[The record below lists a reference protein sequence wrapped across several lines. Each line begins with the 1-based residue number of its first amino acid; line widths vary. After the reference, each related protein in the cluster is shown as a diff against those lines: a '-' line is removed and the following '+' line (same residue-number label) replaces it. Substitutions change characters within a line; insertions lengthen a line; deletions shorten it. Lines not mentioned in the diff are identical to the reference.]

1 VTDYWAPP
9 PSPQP
14 LPWTNSLPTS
24 APPQYWSPVPPKR
37 SRTGLIVGVCA
48 GAVALLVVGV
58 LVVPALLVRNQTHVA
73 QSESASLGAYTTFDG
88 PTGKPFPTGRPWG
101 VACQPVRLTVEEHV
115 PDDVYA
121 QVVTVVKEA
130 RADGINVT
138 VEDRTFSWNTGSLYY
153 PAGMTPDNV
162 QRVGI
167 FVNNG
172 APDVTSDGQPEHVKL
187 GWDATL
193 DADGQHEDMT
203 DAQGELQMANLT
215 GDAVGQRRAV
225 REVIALTQ
233 GVSGTNDS
241 GSGLGPGSTH
251 DGFSAADIGAMKQMS
266 GCGDAPA
273 SVVEHS
279 PI

>member
-1 VTDYWAPP
+1 MYWG
-9 PSPQP
+9 QP
-14 LPWTNSLPTS
+14 KP
-24 APPQYWSPVPPKR
+24 R
-37 SRTGLIVGVCA
+37 RTGLIVGVCA
-48 GAVALLVVGV
+48 GAVVLLFVGI
-58 LVVPALLVRNQTHVA
+58 LVVPAVLVGKQNHVA
-73 QSESASLGAYTTFDG
+73 QNVSVGTGAYGTFDG

-130 RADGINVT
+130 RADGIDVT
-138 VEDRTFSWNTGSLYY
+138 MEDRSFTWSTGSLYY
-153 PAGMTPDNV
+153 PTGMTADNV
-162 QRVGI
+162 QRVGV
-167 FVNNG
+167 FVHSG
-172 APDVTSDGQPEHVKL
+172 AAVVTSNGQPEHVKL

-203 DAQGELQMANLT
+203 DAQGELQMTILA

-225 REVIALTQ
+225 REIIALAQ

-251 DGFSAADIGAMKQMS
+251 DGFSAADISAMKEMS
-266 GCGDAPA
+266 GCGNAPA

-279 PI
+279 PIWSAG